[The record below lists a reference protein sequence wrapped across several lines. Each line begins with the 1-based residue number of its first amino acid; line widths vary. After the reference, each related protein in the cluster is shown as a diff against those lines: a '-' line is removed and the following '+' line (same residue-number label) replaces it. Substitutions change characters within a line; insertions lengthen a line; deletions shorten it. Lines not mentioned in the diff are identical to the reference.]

1 MTQLRLAWSTGE
13 QMNSIKTVSTLFIA
27 GVASVLTACG
37 VGVASPADNHAPA
50 ATAPLPVQVI
60 MPRSAE
66 IFAKYHT
73 TATISSDADAPIPA
87 RVAGEVIEILV
98 EEGDWVEK
106 GEVLARLDGE
116 RLRIEA
122 KQARA
127 NLEKTSREYERF
139 TNLHERGLVST
150 AALDDMKFEM
160 DALSAHN
167 ELKKL
172 DYSYTAIRASISGV
186 VSARHVKTGQHINT
200 GDITFRVTNPS
211 ELVAYL
217 QIPQN
222 ELSRFAV
229 GNQANVQV
237 DSMPGADFVATIR
250 RISPTIDA
258 RNGTFRASA
267 YIENDDGLLAPG
279 MFGRFEVAYEKH
291 SEAIVIPAA
300 AVLEE
305 DNVSVVYVVEDGTA
319 VRKVVTTGIEEDG
332 QLEILTG
339 LAGNEQII
347 VTGQNS
353 LRDGSKVLASLPLSS
368 PVAG

>member
-1 MTQLRLAWSTGE
+1 
-13 QMNSIKTVSTLFIA
+13 
-27 GVASVLTACG
+27 
-37 VGVASPADNHAPA
+37 
-50 ATAPLPVQVI
+50 
-60 MPRSAE
+60 
-66 IFAKYHT
+66 
-73 TATISSDADAPIPA
+73 
-87 RVAGEVIEILV
+87 
-98 EEGDWVEK
+98 
-106 GEVLARLDGE
+106 
-116 RLRIEA
+116 
-122 KQARA
+122 
-127 NLEKTSREYERF
+127 
-139 TNLHERGLVST
+139 
-150 AALDDMKFEM
+150 MKFEV
-160 DALSAHN
+160 DALRAHY

-172 DYSYTAIRASISGV
+172 DYNYTAIRASISGV
-186 VSARHVKTGQHINT
+186 VSVRHVKIGQHINA
-200 GDITFRVTNPS
+200 GEFTFRVTNPS

-229 GNQANVQV
+229 GNRADVQV

-291 SEAIVIPAA
+291 SEAIVIPVA

-319 VRKVVTTGIEEDG
+319 VRKVVTTGIEEDW

-353 LRDGSKVLASLPLSS
+353 LRDGSKVLASLPLST